1 MIGRVN
7 GACLCHSANNIVC
20 KLALSLSVL
29 SVPLPKGGRKWY
41 PIGVTAYERIFEASV
56 DSYGLITVAKAKEM
70 GIRKD
75 VLYKLVSRGRLE
87 RVGHGLYKLACPMP
101 YSGDYAPYA
110 QSVALIGPEAYLYG
124 ESVLAMLHLAPTN
137 PKMMFVATAVRVR
150 KKLEKGFVVL
160 QNVPCSNVAYYEGVP
175 SQTAADAIRS
185 CFGTMMPDRLHQAIN
200 EGVRREF
207 LEAGEARKLKRE
219 LDERNKKEA

>member
-1 MIGRVN
+1 M
-7 GACLCHSANNIVC
+7 
-20 KLALSLSVL
+20 
-29 SVPLPKGGRKWY
+29 PKGGRKWY

-56 DSYGLITVAKAKEM
+56 DSYGLITAAKAKEM

-75 VLYKLVSRGRLE
+75 VLYKLVARGRLE

-137 PKMMFVATAVRVR
+137 PKMMFVATPARVR
-150 KKLEKGFVVL
+150 RRLEKGFVVF
-160 QNVPCSNVAYYEGVP
+160 QNAPCSNVAYYEGVP
-175 SQTAADAIRS
+175 SQTVADAIRA
-185 CFGTMMPDRLHQAIN
+185 CFGTMMPDRLHQAID
-200 EGVRREF
+200 EGVRKEL
-207 LEAGEARKLKRE
+207 LEESDAERLRGELNG
-219 LDERNKKEA
+219 RNKEA